1 LNIGQVQIDLKFVLS
16 RKLLSL
22 KSPNNN
28 RKYFVPT
35 TSLFLSDI
43 YLYFMK
49 QIIITENQLANIAK
63 KLKKNKNVVKEN
75 NDMNV
80 C

>member
-1 LNIGQVQIDLKFVLS
+1 
-16 RKLLSL
+16 
-22 KSPNNN
+22 
-28 RKYFVPT
+28 
-35 TSLFLSDI
+35 
-43 YLYFMK
+43 MK